1 MEDKFVLWDDIY
13 KNEEGKL
20 YTKTWRNHNPWWEDK
35 HTWEKVEVYNID
47 SGTPIRCVYSQLFF
61 PNSSLLLCNDI
72 VKVDDELYDNLE
84 SGELWHYY
92 DAEGNEIEADDDYE
106 SEEAVDIY
114 QYYLIDNQ
122 TAEVLMEHTDEI
134 VFWCE
139 PLGLY
144 VLGVTHFGTMWYGVD
159 AEYVV

>member
-20 YTKTWRNHNPWWEDK
+20 YTKTWMDNNPWHRNE
-35 HTWEKVEVYNID
+35 HTCEEVKLYNID
-47 SGTPIRCVYSQLFF
+47 AGTPIRCVYSQLFT

-72 VKVDDELYDNLE
+72 VKVDYDLYDNLE
-84 SGELWHYY
+84 SGELWRYY
-92 DAEGNEIEADDDYE
+92 DAEGNEVEEDDDYE

-114 QYYLIDNQ
+114 QYYLIDDQ
-122 TAEVLMEHTDEI
+122 TAHALQDHTDEI
-134 VFWCE
+134 ILYSE
-139 PLGLY
+139 MLDLY
-144 VLGVTHFGTMWYGVD
+144 VLGVTHFGTMWCGVD

>member
-20 YTKTWRNHNPWWEDK
+20 YTKTWRNNNPWWEDK

-47 SGTPIRCVYSQLFF
+47 SGTPIRCVYSQLFR

-72 VKVDDELYDNLE
+72 VKVDYDLYANLE

-92 DAEGNEIEADDDYE
+92 DAEGNEVEEDDDYE
-106 SEEAVDIY
+106 TEEAVDIY
-114 QYYLIDNQ
+114 QYYLIDDQ
-122 TAEVLMEHTDEI
+122 TAHALQDHTDEI
-134 VFWCE
+134 ILYSE
-139 PLGLY
+139 MLDLY
-144 VLGVTHFGTMWYGVD
+144 VLGVTHFGTMWCGVD

>member
-1 MEDKFVLWDDIY
+1 MDKFVLWDDIY

-20 YTKTWRNHNPWWEDK
+20 YTKTWMDNSPWHRDK
-35 HTWEKVEVYNID
+35 HTWEKVEGYSID
-47 SGTPIRCVYSQLFF
+47 AGTSIRCVYSQLFF

-72 VKVDDELYDNLE
+72 VK
-84 SGELWHYY
+84 
-92 DAEGNEIEADDDYE
+92 
-106 SEEAVDIY
+106 AVDIY

-122 TAEVLMEHTDEI
+122 TAELLMHHTDEI

-144 VLGVTHFGTMWYGVD
+144 VLGVTHFGTMWCGVD

>member
-20 YTKTWRNHNPWWEDK
+20 YTKTWKDNNPWCEDK
-35 HTWEKVEVYNID
+35 HTWEKVNLYDID

-84 SGELWHYY
+84 NGELWHYY
-92 DAEGNEIEADDDYE
+92 DAEGNEVEEDDDYE

-114 QYYLIDNQ
+114 QYYLIDDQ
-122 TAEVLMEHTDEI
+122 TAHDLQYHTDEI
-134 VFWCE
+134 IMYSE
-139 PLGLY
+139 MLNLY
-144 VLGVTHFGTMWYGVD
+144 VLGVTHFGTMWCGVD

>member
-1 MEDKFVLWDDIY
+1 MDKFVLWDDIY
-13 KNEEGKL
+13 KNEEGRL
-20 YTKTWRNHNPWWEDK
+20 YTKTWMDNSPWHRDK
-35 HTWEKVEVYNID
+35 HTWEKVEGYSID
-47 SGTPIRCVYSQLFF
+47 AGTSIRCVYSQLFF

-72 VKVDDELYDNLE
+72 VEVDDELYDNLE
-84 SGELWHYY
+84 NGELWHYY
-92 DAEGNEIEADDDYE
+92 DAEGNEVKANDGYE

-122 TAEVLMEHTDEI
+122 TAEILMHHTDEI

-144 VLGVTHFGTMWYGVD
+144 VLGVTHFGTMWCGVD

>member
-20 YTKTWRNHNPWWEDK
+20 YTKIWRNNNPWWEDK

-47 SGTPIRCVYSQLFF
+47 SGTPIRCVYSQLFR

-72 VKVDDELYDNLE
+72 VKVDYDLYANLE

-92 DAEGNEIEADDDYE
+92 DAEGNEVEEDDDYE
-106 SEEAVDIY
+106 TEEGVDIY
-114 QYYLIDNQ
+114 QYYLIDDQ
-122 TAEVLMEHTDEI
+122 TAHDLQDHTDEI
-134 VFWCE
+134 IMYSE
-139 PLGLY
+139 MLDLY
-144 VLGVTHFGTMWYGVD
+144 VLGVTHFGTMWCGVD
-159 AEYVV
+159 AEYVK

>member
-20 YTKTWRNHNPWWEDK
+20 YTKIWRNNNPWWEDK

-47 SGTPIRCVYSQLFF
+47 SGTPIRCVYSQLFR

-72 VKVDDELYDNLE
+72 VKVDYDLYANLE

-92 DAEGNEIEADDDYE
+92 DAEGNEVEEDDDYE
-106 SEEAVDIY
+106 TEEGVDIY
-114 QYYLIDNQ
+114 QYYLIDDQ
-122 TAEVLMEHTDEI
+122 TAKDLMRHTDEI
-134 VFWCE
+134 ILYSE
-139 PLGLY
+139 MLDLY
-144 VLGVTHFGTMWYGVD
+144 VLGVTHFGTMWCGVD

>member
-20 YTKTWRNHNPWWEDK
+20 YTKTWRNNNPWGEDK

-72 VKVDDELYDNLE
+72 VKVDYDLYDNLE

-92 DAEGNEIEADDDYE
+92 DAEGNEVEEDDDYE

-114 QYYLIDNQ
+114 QYYLIDDR
-122 TAEVLMEHTDEI
+122 TAYSLQYHTDEI
-134 VFWCE
+134 ILYSE
-139 PLGLY
+139 MLNLY
-144 VLGVTHFGTMWYGVD
+144 VLGVTHFGTMWCGVD

>member
-1 MEDKFVLWDDIY
+1 MDKFVLWDDIY

-20 YTKTWRNHNPWWEDK
+20 YTQTWRDNNPWWEDK

-47 SGTPIRCVYSQLFF
+47 SGTPIRCVYSQLFR

-72 VKVDDELYDNLE
+72 VKVDYDLYANLE

-92 DAEGNEIEADDDYE
+92 DAEGNEVEEDDDYE
-106 SEEAVDIY
+106 TEEGVDIY
-114 QYYLIDNQ
+114 QYYLIDDQ
-122 TAEVLMEHTDEI
+122 TAHDLQDHTDEI
-134 VFWCE
+134 IMYSE
-139 PLGLY
+139 PLDLY
-144 VLGVTHFGTMWYGVD
+144 VLGVTHFGTMWCGVD